1 MANFRFYLNGVE
13 VSEPVGFDQ
22 INFNV
27 IRSEN
32 HGIDQPFTNEVTFT
46 GDLDKE
52 PGLANGAKILRLV
65 FENEFING
73 SVDVE
78 LVSNIKVNG
87 ETWSFNGKID
97 FSTYQ
102 EINLCDGCSDGVS
115 VTINEDDFRELFRS
129 RQDVEIDLHS
139 TVDLD
144 GNYIEPLVL
153 GEVRLHSQDLFL
165 RAIGKSLARS
175 GANNII
181 SSGGDP
187 TLFSLVVPNYW
198 SNSDFKEN
206 LGTGSTLNVNG
217 IRRSNSNV
225 NFINNGDSTRTI
237 RVRGAGR
244 ITVNPNF
251 TTGTGTNI
259 EYQIFARVFLGGNY
273 NTGTTFPL
281 LYLSPAFPPLTE
293 SFFDWSIDETFTIA
307 PDYGIIIQVGYGSLG
322 GFTIVETS
330 VIFEDNQELIIEE
343 FSSSNASLCK
353 GLYVIDFLK
362 RVVLILTGKQNGLIS
377 DYFSFDDLGCMW
389 NNLLTT
395 GLYVRNGQLLDN
407 ANPQIKVTWKNLF
420 ENLSKAF
427 RGLGWEF
434 EPDGYNGYN
443 IRVEPISYFYQ
454 DSVVVEFTNVSEI
467 KRYAITDKLYNAFAT
482 GFTDKWKNQGI
493 SGLFAIHTE
502 RNYYVNNK
510 ALDQNSSAKLDLRSD
525 IIFEGVAIEVN
536 RRSQFVSDSSGST
549 DQPNDYDL
557 FCIWLNPIEI
567 TLDPVSNG
575 YQLPGE
581 TGSVTFP
588 PGTLSYGSNFIGPNS
603 SPLDRIYNVL
613 HTPARITAGWWKWLG
628 QNTFGLSGSNVRLA
642 FQSGQYYT
650 AFEMA
655 VPDPCELVVD
665 TEIREDTDIDPD
677 LLTTGNGGYL
687 VQPIGYEFEVPQE
700 LCDFLFVASEGKKII
715 KFSCGSSIFA
725 GYILQGENQPGGT
738 GLSKFTLIGTEIPV
752 SGGAFSNGFSN
763 GFL

>member
-1 MANFRFYLNGVE
+1 MANFRFYLNGAE
-13 VSEPVGFDQ
+13 VSEPVGFDK

-32 HGIDQPFTNEVTFT
+32 HGIDQAFTNEVTFT

-52 PGLANGAKILRLV
+52 PGFANGAKILRLA
-65 FENEFING
+65 FEGQYING

-87 ETWSFNGKID
+87 ENWSFNGKID

-102 EINLCDGCSDGVS
+102 EINICDGCSDGVS

-153 GEVRLHSQDLFL
+153 GEVRLHSQELYL
-165 RAIGKSLARS
+165 QASQAQLVPTSIATVQ
-175 GANNII
+175 NIVF
-181 SSGGDP
+181 P
-187 TLFSLVVPNYW
+187 LYFN
-198 SNSDFKEN
+198 NSDFKGPF
-206 LGTGSTLNVNG
+206 GTAFNPQGF
-217 IRRSNSNV
+217 IYSNSNV
-225 NFINNGDSTRTI
+225 YFVNNSTGPRTLIINGSVYAAIFVTSPGISDFEI
-237 RVRGAGR
+237 QA
-244 ITVNPNF
+244 IIF
-251 TTGTGTNI
+251 DETG
-259 EYQIFARVFLGGNY
+259 
-273 NTGTTFPL
+273 
-281 LYLSPAFPPLTE
+281 
-293 SFFDWSIDETFTIA
+293 SIDSVNVLDTITLTNVAPGDVNYTFVDYSIFLPA
-307 PDYGIIIQVGYGSLG
+307 GYRFSIVLARSDLSVAYNAVFPDPQL
-322 GFTIVETS
+322 
-330 VIFEDNQELIIEE
+330 NQLTWNEYN
-343 FSSSNASLCK
+343 SSDASLCK

-395 GLYVRNGQLLDN
+395 GLYLRNGQLLDN
-407 ANPQIKVTWKNLF
+407 ANPQIKVTWKSLF

-454 DSVVVEFTNVSEI
+454 NSVVVEFTNVSEI

-536 RRSQFVSDSSGST
+536 RRNQFVSDSSGST

-557 FCIWLNPIEI
+557 FCVWLNPEEFTIETI
-567 TLDPVSNG
+567 EGTG

-581 TGSVTFP
+581 TGSVTFL
-588 PGTLSYGSNFIGPNS
+588 PGIVSYGSDLVGPNS

-655 VPDPCELVVD
+655 VPDPCELFVD

-725 GYILQGENQPGGT
+725 GYILRGENQPGGT

>member
-32 HGIDQPFTNEVTFT
+32 HGIDEPFTNEVTFT

-165 RAIGKSLARS
+165 TAIARS
-175 GANNII
+175 YQNLTRTLGNNQ
-181 SSGGDP
+181 DM
-187 TLFSLVVPNYW
+187 VVPIYYDT
-198 SNSDFKEN
+198 SDFK
-206 LGTGSTLNVNG
+206 GAYGSTFPVNSTVINPGEGGKSPIFLNNAP
-217 IRRSNSNV
+217 SE
-225 NFINNGDSTRTI
+225 RTI
-237 RVRGAGR
+237 KFKGDISFEVTNNNPSNTIDVKASF
-244 ITVNPNF
+244 ITVDGNIAVTFYRILDTTQAPGTDTYNITFDEDIIVPSNFKVVFLIYASYPGNPF
-251 TTGTGTNI
+251 FSDVT
-259 EYQIFARVFLGGNY
+259 IFAPVNLRL
-273 NTGTTFPL
+273 
-281 LYLSPAFPPLTE
+281 
-293 SFFDWSIDETFTIA
+293 
-307 PDYGIIIQVGYGSLG
+307 
-322 GFTIVETS
+322 
-330 VIFEDNQELIIEE
+330 EE
-343 FSSSNASLCK
+343 FFRSGTASLCK

-362 RVVLILTGKQNGLIS
+362 RAVLVMTGKLNGLIS

-454 DSVVVEFTNVSEI
+454 NSLAIEFTNVSEI
-467 KRYAITDKLYNAFAT
+467 KRYAMVDKLYNALTT

-536 RRSQFVSDSSGST
+536 RANQFVSQSSGST

-557 FCIWLNPIEI
+557 FCIWLNPEELTIDPIEG
-567 TLDPVSNG
+567 TG

-581 TGSVTFP
+581 TGSVTFL
-588 PGTLSYGSNFIGPNS
+588 PGIVSYGSDLIGPNS
-603 SPLDRIYNVL
+603 SPLDKIYNVL

-628 QNTFGLSGSNVRLA
+628 QNTFGLSGANIRLA

-655 VPDPCELVVD
+655 VPDPCELVID